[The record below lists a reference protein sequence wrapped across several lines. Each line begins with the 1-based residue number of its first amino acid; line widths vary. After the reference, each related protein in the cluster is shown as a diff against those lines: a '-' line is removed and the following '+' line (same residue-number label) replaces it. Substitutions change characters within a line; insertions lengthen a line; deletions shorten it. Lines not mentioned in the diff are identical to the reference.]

1 MKKSCGDWFKSFAKD
16 RLCHLHHFLH
26 FLFTSWDR
34 CPVRESKRETASVW
48 HHILINLW
56 WLCCLVFFSN
66 PIIFIGLEILQWCV
80 PLTSLLLKY
89 AVIIAFSV
97 LTFLCKIRCCVRS
110 FHLFETLSSP
120 SGICK
125 VVANGLEML
134 AGSSRSTMGTFF
146 NAFWWLDNP

>member
-1 MKKSCGDWFKSFAKD
+1 MSCQREQERDCIS
-16 RLCHLHHFLH
+16 LTSHFDKFVMTL
-26 FLFTSWDR
+26 LF
-34 CPVRESKRETASVW
+34 
-48 HHILINLW
+48 IF
-56 WLCCLVFFSN
+56 FFSN

-97 LTFLCKIRCCVRS
+97 LTFLCKIRCRVRS

-146 NAFWWLDNP
+146 NAF